1 MWGMKKILLLSILSV
16 GILIDAGAQAK
27 KSKRIA
33 APKKTVVKK
42 KAAATNNSET
52 VVLVNTGSNA
62 AYAPPATSRLRI
74 ADPTINL
81 FNQRAGSPNF
91 STSGSAIVG
100 MPKATYGVANG
111 KILFRNTTAT
121 SPGTGYGSGAVGTG
135 TALQGLGTS
144 ESGIGVNGK
153 SPTAGPWLWGDRRP
167 VYTVPVRDSV
177 RRE

>member
-16 GILIDAGAQAK
+16 GMLIDAGAQAK
-27 KSKRIA
+27 KSKKIA

-42 KAAATNNSET
+42 KAAANNSET
-52 VVLVNTGSNA
+52 VVLVNTGSHA
-62 AYAPPATSRLRI
+62 AYATPAISRLRI

-81 FNQRAGSPNF
+81 FKQRAGSPNF

-167 VYTVPVRDSV
+167 VYNVPVRDSV
-177 RRE
+177 RRQ